1 MAKSIWRKI
10 KHALSWQII
19 KVHWTFWVRATYNV
33 FNNPFECKPNEIST
47 HQRVDN
53 SKYNDLIPNLF
64 FLGMFDIW
72 PVMNKCTVVAKRE
85 LFFAWPFGLAAWL
98 CGLIFINRMQSD
110 RARDQ
115 LCKATTII
123 KNKKI
128 KLWIFPE
135 GTRRNTG
142 DLHPFKKGAFH
153 VAIDAQIPILPVVFS
168 SYRTFLDEKNKQLDS
183 GKIIISTLPPIST
196 DGLTKTDLDSLMSHT
211 YDLMNK
217 EYQLNSKEVA
227 DQTKMSK
234 QKTRNK
240 AQGAP
245 KQASTQSAQP
255 TTTTTTKINSE
266 HNIDYRFDEN
276 NVLNQYTFMHQHH
289 RNVIPPTAN

>member
-1 MAKSIWRKI
+1 MLCGSLTMRSFAFDWS
-10 KHALSWQII
+10 
-19 KVHWTFWVRATYNV
+19 
-33 FNNPFECKPNEIST
+33 P
-47 HQRVDN
+47 
-53 SKYNDLIPNLF
+53 LF
-64 FLGMFDIW
+64 TGMFDIW

-115 LCKATTII
+115 LCTATTNI

-142 DLHPFKKGAFH
+142 HLHPFKKGAFH

-168 SYRTFLDEKNKQLDS
+168 SYRTFLDDTNKRLDS
-183 GKIIISTLPPIST
+183 GKIIVSTLPPIST
-196 DGLTKTDLDSLMSHT
+196 VGLNKADLDSLMAHT
-211 YDLMNK
+211 YNVMNK
-217 EYQLNSKEVA
+217 EYMLTTEEVV
-227 DQTKMSK
+227 DQAKKSK
-234 QKTRNK
+234 QKYRIR
-240 AQGAP
+240 ASGARINTSP
-245 KQASTQSAQP
+245 SSALASSPLPPPPPPSTSSPSSPSTSPA
-255 TTTTTTKINSE
+255 TSTTTTKINAE
-266 HNIDYRFDEN
+266 HSIDYGFDEN

-289 RNVIPPTAN
+289 HHRNVIPPTANW